1 MTVNLDQELI
11 QCFHASKVYM
21 LSNKKFSS
29 RLDKTALTFKLTH
42 ISFNYGA
49 FQLSLGSWAIERQ
62 NNQIKHYVSS
72 FSFDHYSGVL

>member
-1 MTVNLDQELI
+1 
-11 QCFHASKVYM
+11 M
-21 LSNKKFSS
+21 LSRLKSIHAFKQKISS

-49 FQLSLGSWAIERQ
+49 FQLSLGSWAIKRQ

-72 FSFDHYSGVL
+72 SSFNYYSRVL